1 MKTYSVVVSYWNSE
15 EWLEIAKSTGLA
27 PILQLAGLICQHA
40 TEDVSSVAVW
50 EANDAGPI
58 LVVFSWSPK
67 GAAPVQ
73 EEAFISPA
81 LSDQLETVGAL

>member
-27 PILQLAGLICQHA
+27 PILHLAGLICQHA
-40 TEDVSSVAVW
+40 TEDVSSVDVW
-50 EANDAGPI
+50 EANGARPI

-67 GAAPVQ
+67 GSAPAQ
-73 EEAFISPA
+73 EEAFISSA